1 MKHRLLKKYL
11 LPILFAMA
19 LAVPAVPLVLT
30 SCSTSQQRITYNTLA
45 SVGMT
50 VNSTYSGYLDGVVQG
65 KVGTNDV
72 PRVSVLYNQF
82 QAAYAVAISAAQ
94 FNPTNI
100 APQNVVDLATQIVNL
115 IATIKK

>member
-19 LAVPAVPLVLT
+19 LAVPVAPLVLT

-72 PRVSVLYNQF
+72 PKVSAFYNQF
-82 QAAYAVAISAAQ
+82 QAAYAVAIAAAQ

-100 APQNVVDLATQIVNL
+100 APQNVVDLATQLVNL